1 MLYNYRLKNNKDYY
15 KCELGQIITA
25 FEECIASIKCVE
37 YADKN
42 NENKVVKYKITY
54 YEELLKTTL
63 NNINLSTI
71 V

>member
-1 MLYNYRLKNNKDYY
+1 M
-15 KCELGQIITA
+15 TA

-37 YADKN
+37 SANDKNDKN
-42 NENKVVKYKITY
+42 NKNGENQTGGADDKIIKYKITY

-71 V
+71 M